1 MRFPTLYSKT
11 KSGKVK
17 KWDICVKDDKTESI
31 VRITTGFVGG
41 AETVFDSSVS
51 SGKNIGRSNETTHYL
66 QAIAEA
72 KSKWNKKK
80 DNGYTEE
87 VGGEVVYISPML
99 AVDYST
105 RSHDISFPC
114 YVQPKLDGVRAV
126 YSNKNLFS
134 RKSKL
139 FSNLDFLLEELK
151 KFGNLKIDGE
161 LYSDTLPFNELSG
174 LLRKKKLTKDDAQKM
189 SKNIKFVV
197 YDLVSDSDY
206 SDRLQVLR
214 KAFSANKFSH
224 LELIK
229 TEILKSPEDLETFHN
244 KYTTRGYEGVMIR
257 NFLGP
262 YLEKSRSKNLQKFKK
277 FMDSEFEIVG
287 FTEGTGIEA
296 GLVLWVCKVP
306 GAGDATF
313 TVRPTGTHS
322 ERAAQFKDAKKYVGK
337 HLTVKYFELFEG
349 VPRFP
354 IGISVRDYE

>member
-1 MRFPTLYSKT
+1 
-11 KSGKVK
+11 
-17 KWDICVKDDKTESI
+17 
-31 VRITTGFVGG
+31 
-41 AETVFDSSVS
+41 
-51 SGKNIGRSNETTHYL
+51 
-66 QAIAEA
+66 
-72 KSKWNKKK
+72 
-80 DNGYTEE
+80 
-87 VGGEVVYISPML
+87 
-99 AVDYST
+99 
-105 RSHDISFPC
+105 
-114 YVQPKLDGVRAV
+114 
-126 YSNKNLFS
+126 
-134 RKSKL
+134 
-139 FSNLDFLLEELK
+139 LLEELK

-349 VPRFP
+349 VQRFP